1 MTTHHPA
8 SQIRRVAPRDLIS
21 DADMRDNSLLRM
33 DGTLTREPRGG
44 LEMLFSDQR
53 HHSVTLPSEARNG
66 HAADIAFLIDHLC
79 DHVMKDT
86 RKELFVL
93 DGHIRPGVLV
103 LINDADWELEGEEAC
118 CPNAEAGAIDS
129 AIQPCDALV
138 AVSSLPSDVLKRN
151 AAAGENLAWS
161 RERHPWITFSLAH
174 PTSQGRT
181 ANQAC
186 DRNRGRG
193 KSKTGVVFNGGW
205 ESGGEQPP
213 CRRTSQRRDVFR
225 QEVSTACG
233 SETSWFGS
241 AFCASTT
248 HRPSRLSTGTGRL
261 QLGEPSVQT
270 VMTTPPAASITKSGR
285 KRVFLQSAAGV
296 SDRLHLSSP
305 ALPCLEPPAL
315 LLCCAVLPAAA
326 AASAIHVLLRPSSST
341 QGWDCPAARRA
352 SLTSSSSA
360 ASIHPASPP
369 PLSLPSQW
377 IIRPENPRPLPT
389 TQPSPVHLL
398 VPRSPR
404 ILPWCPSPPH
414 LPPPPPPK
422 PAPGKSS
429 LLVPGFGPLAP
440 LVRLSSSMGAIP
452 AGWLAAVA
460 QLDRHAASAA
470 PPPANA
476 PPLPKVAFVQ
486 SLTSIRTLSWPGFNA
501 AAAAAGPGLP
511 DEPSSI
517 LMIIPPRL
525 HHPCF
530 QPVGLLQVTCAN
542 ALCSPSTFLSGST
555 STSVLAKRA
564 LAGKRGQSMW
574 TAQRFCVFIW
584 FLVRAVRAVCSQ
596 RAHSHRRPRRP
607 PSSARQ
613 TGPVFPC
620 MAAAETR
627 LKTGGSIHLHAP
639 QRSGGGK
646 ARQANAPPRHFCAET
661 EQYTLGGLV
670 QRDFAVCH

>member
-193 KSKTGVVFNGGW
+193 KSKTGVVFDGGGSPAANSLRADARLSDEMCFDKRSRRPVAAKPLVCFLRIHHPPPISAVDRNGT
-205 ESGGEQPP
+205 PAA
-213 CRRTSQRRDVFR
+213 RRAKCADGHDD
-225 QEVSTACG
+225 TACCKYHQVWP
-233 SETSWFGS
+233 E
-241 AFCASTT
+241 ASVCVV
-248 HRPSRLSTGTGRL
+248 LY
-261 QLGEPSVQT
+261 
-270 VMTTPPAASITKSGR
+270 
-285 KRVFLQSAAGV
+285 FLQSAAGV

-305 ALPCLEPPAL
+305 ALPGIACPAS
-315 LLCCAVLPAAA
+315 VLD
-326 AASAIHVLLRPSSST
+326 VRPST
-341 QGWDCPAARRA
+341 ATFQTPEKDTGRVFPLRTPRGCARQGWDCPAARRA
-352 SLTSSSSA
+352 SLTSSSLSASA

-377 IIRPENPRPLPT
+377 IIRLENPRPLLSTNHP
-389 TQPSPVHLL
+389 PSIYWYLGLRASCRGAH
-398 VPRSPR
+398 PRHTFPPSSSQARPR
-404 ILPWCPSPPH
+404 EK
-414 LPPPPPPK
+414 LPPCPRLWASRPPGSFVVQHGGHP
-422 PAPGKSS
+422 
-429 LLVPGFGPLAP
+429 
-440 LVRLSSSMGAIP
+440 
-452 AGWLAAVA
+452 GWLAGCCG
-460 QLDRHAASAA
+460 SARPA
-470 PPPANA
+470 RRISNTTTSKRPPSSQGGVRPISDPN
-476 PPLPKVAFVQ
+476 PH
-486 SLTSIRTLSWPGFNA
+486 SLLAGFNA

-542 ALCSPSTFLSGST
+542 AAHKEHTRTAVPG
-555 STSVLAKRA
+555 VL
-564 LAGKRGQSMW
+564 
-574 TAQRFCVFIW
+574 
-584 FLVRAVRAVCSQ
+584 
-596 RAHSHRRPRRP
+596 RPRR
-607 PSSARQ
+607 ARQ
-613 TGPVFPC
+613 VLFFLAWQPQRQDSRP
-620 MAAAETR
+620 
-627 LKTGGSIHLHAP
+627 GSIHLHAP